1 MTNETKP
8 ATQPAKVEEDLTKKK
23 KRKKK
28 GGFYKAAMRDI
39 LKPSQQD
46 DTKDSYKRRLEASM
60 PKIEFKKMEHI

>member
-1 MTNETKP
+1 MTNETQP
-8 ATQPAKVEEDLTKKK
+8 ATQSAKVEEDLTKKK

-46 DTKDSYKRRLEASM
+46 DIKDSHKRRLEASM